1 MVKQTEGPK
10 SPNYQSNPAHNKKI
24 SNDSNE
30 NKVILEKAPSHPA
43 TIYHYQKAINFD
55 NIPVNLAVPNITLNQ
70 KQPNDP
76 YGILIEQRTQQSVTI
91 PSNTSNP
98 ILLICIPPNN
108 ETIVHSEKSIG
119 GDTQLNFTLAKE
131 YLPLITSHLVDPTP
145 KIDEIIANNDNQV
158 QQKNS
163 SHQNSFEQPPI
174 SNNLNEQCL
183 NFKNLSRGANE
194 SFSAF
199 SMTRVGPG
207 PIKAAPDLRKSQS
220 AIHCK
225 LTSSVSTENTKDIG
239 NTLANGGPVLIK
251 RSWEKSNLSEN
262 LNSQSIGGG
271 SCDNNQSKK
280 LKVEDA
286 FENDDEVMSA
296 DYKFPGNFNQGI
308 QGCKECAQD
317 DNINK
322 ISV

>member
-10 SPNYQSNPAHNKKI
+10 SPNYRKDFTENFHNHNLESNPAHNKKI

-239 NTLANGGPVLIK
+239 NTLANGIFF
-251 RSWEKSNLSEN
+251 
-262 LNSQSIGGG
+262 LNKKIRWASI
-271 SCDNNQSKK
+271 N
-280 LKVEDA
+280 
-286 FENDDEVMSA
+286 
-296 DYKFPGNFNQGI
+296 
-308 QGCKECAQD
+308 
-317 DNINK
+317 
-322 ISV
+322 